1 LIEFRDVSKVFATS
15 EVISGFSLI
24 VPSRQITVLMGL
36 SGSGKTTLLQMV
48 NRMVSPTTG
57 SVTIDGQ
64 DVSGLD
70 PVKLRRSIGYVMQE
84 VGLLPHKT
92 ILENVE
98 LIALISGQSK
108 QEARANSTEMLNL
121 VGLNESFFDRY
132 PAQLSGGQQQ
142 RVGVA
147 RALAIKPNVLLMD
160 EPFGAVDP
168 IVREEL
174 QAELIRIQRELSLT
188 IIFVTHDRHEAL
200 RLADNLVLLSAGG
213 HIEQQGTPAQFRAT
227 PKNDFVKKLLG
238 V

>member
-1 LIEFRDVSKVFATS
+1 MIEFRDVSKVFAAS

-48 NRMVSPTTG
+48 NRMVSPTSG
-57 SVTIDGQ
+57 AITIDGQ

-108 QEARANSTEMLNL
+108 QEALANSTEMLHL
-121 VGLNESFFDRY
+121 VGLTSNLKVVVAGFALPWAGRLQS
-132 PAQLSGGQQQ
+132 
-142 RVGVA
+142 RVGEKLFVHAVHWEVLVA
-147 RALAIKPNVLLMD
+147 LNLDGFVRFCNHMTI
-160 EPFGAVDP
+160 PF
-168 IVREEL
+168 
-174 QAELIRIQRELSLT
+174 SLVH
-188 IIFVTHDRHEAL
+188 F
-200 RLADNLVLLSAGG
+200 
-213 HIEQQGTPAQFRAT
+213 
-227 PKNDFVKKLLG
+227 
-238 V
+238 

>member
-1 LIEFRDVSKVFATS
+1 LIEFRSVSKAYGRTNAVS
-15 EVISGFSLI
+15 EFSLV
-24 VPSRQITVLMGL
+24 VPTRKITVLMGL

-48 NRMVSPTTG
+48 NKMVEPTSG
-57 SVTIDGQ
+57 IVLVDDQ
-64 DVSGLD
+64 DISNLD
-70 PVKLRRSIGYVMQE
+70 SVKLRRSIGYVLQE

-98 LIALISGQSK
+98 LIATISGQSK
-108 QEARANSTEMLNL
+108 QTASQNATEMLNL
-121 VGLNESFFDRY
+121 VGIDQSFFDRY
-132 PAQLSGGQQQ
+132 PSQLSGGQQQ

-147 RALAIKPNVLLMD
+147 RALAIKPNILLMD

-174 QAELIRIQRELSLT
+174 QDELMRIQQSLGLT

-200 RLADNLVLLSAGG
+200 RLADQLVLLSEGG
-213 HIEQQGTPAQFRAT
+213 HIEQNGTPQDFRES
-227 PKNDFVKKLLG
+227 PKNEFVKKLLG

>member
-1 LIEFRDVSKVFATS
+1 MIEFRDVHKSFATT
-15 EVISGFSLI
+15 EVISGFSLT
-24 VPSRQITVLMGL
+24 VPSRQVTVLMGL

-48 NRMVSPTTG
+48 NRMVAPTSG
-57 SVTIDGQ
+57 SIAIDGQ
-64 DVSGLD
+64 DISEVD
-70 PVKLRRSIGYVMQE
+70 AVKLRRSIGYVMQE

-108 QEARANSTEMLNL
+108 QEARANSTEMLHL
-121 VGLNESFFDRY
+121 VGLNESFFQRY
-132 PAQLSGGQQQ
+132 PSQLSGGQQQ

-147 RALAIKPNVLLMD
+147 RALAIKPNILLMD

-174 QAELIRIQRELSLT
+174 QDELVRIQRELALT

-213 HIEQQGTPAQFRAT
+213 HIEQQGAPAEFRAN

>member
-1 LIEFRDVSKVFATS
+1 MIEFRDVHKAFAAT
-15 EVISGFSLI
+15 EVISGFSLT

-48 NRMVSPTTG
+48 NRMVAPTSG
-57 SVTIDGQ
+57 SIAIDGQ
-64 DVSGLD
+64 DISEVD
-70 PVKLRRSIGYVMQE
+70 AVKLRRSIGYVMQE
-84 VGLLPHKT
+84 VGLLPHKA

-108 QEARANSTEMLNL
+108 QEARANSTAMLHL
-121 VGLNESFFDRY
+121 VGLNESFFQRY
-132 PAQLSGGQQQ
+132 PSQLSGGQQQ

-147 RALAIKPNVLLMD
+147 RALAIKPNILLMD

-174 QAELIRIQRELSLT
+174 QDELVRIQRELALT

-213 HIEQQGTPAQFRAT
+213 HIEQQGTPAEFRAN

>member
-1 LIEFRDVSKVFATS
+1 MIEFKDVRKAFAGT
-15 EVISGFSLI
+15 EVISGFSLT

-48 NRMVSPTTG
+48 NRMVAPTSG
-57 SVTIDGQ
+57 SIAIDGQ
-64 DVSGLD
+64 DISEVD
-70 PVKLRRSIGYVMQE
+70 AVKLRRSIGYVMQE

-92 ILENVE
+92 TLENVE

-108 QEARANSTEMLNL
+108 QEARANSTDMLHL
-121 VGLNESFFDRY
+121 VGLNESFFQRY
-132 PAQLSGGQQQ
+132 PSQLSGGQQQ

-147 RALAIKPNVLLMD
+147 RALAIKPNILLMD

-174 QAELIRIQRELSLT
+174 QDELVRIQRELALT
-188 IIFVTHDRHEAL
+188 IIFVTHDRHEAM

-213 HIEQQGTPAQFRAT
+213 HIEQQGAPAEFRAN

>member
-1 LIEFRDVSKVFATS
+1 MIQFKDVRKAFAGT
-15 EVISGFSLI
+15 EVISGFSLT

-48 NRMVSPTTG
+48 NRMVAPTSG
-57 SVTIDGQ
+57 SIAIDGQ
-64 DVSGLD
+64 DVSEVD
-70 PVKLRRSIGYVMQE
+70 AVKLRRSIGYVMQE

-108 QEARANSTEMLNL
+108 QEARANSTDMLHL
-121 VGLNESFFDRY
+121 VGLNESFFQRY
-132 PAQLSGGQQQ
+132 PSQLSGGQQQ

-147 RALAIKPNVLLMD
+147 RALAIKPNILLMD

-174 QAELIRIQRELSLT
+174 QDELVRIQRELALT

-213 HIEQQGTPAQFRAT
+213 HIEQQGTPAEFRAN

>member
-1 LIEFRDVSKVFATS
+1 MIEFRDVSKAFAGP

-48 NRMVSPTTG
+48 NRMVSPTSG
-57 SVTIDGQ
+57 SITIDGQ

-108 QEARANSTEMLNL
+108 QEARANSTEMLHL

-147 RALAIKPNVLLMD
+147 RALAIKPNILLMD

-200 RLADNLVLLSAGG
+200 RLADSLVLLSAGG
-213 HIEQQGTPAQFRAT
+213 RIEQQGTPAQFRAN